1 MKPSVAWSP
10 PSIKWDIGNAILDE
24 LAQPCGFIERCIS
37 SLRSETALEFLD
49 PFQAAMIELFP
60 VWPIPQGS
68 VGMLTHS
75 MQERSSARGEYRK
88 SLSLGNFG
96 IHALTTWGVIRH
108 ID

>member
-1 MKPSVAWSP
+1 
-10 PSIKWDIGNAILDE
+10 
-24 LAQPCGFIERCIS
+24 
-37 SLRSETALEFLD
+37 
-49 PFQAAMIELFP
+49 
-60 VWPIPQGS
+60 
-68 VGMLTHS
+68 MLTHS